1 MDKNLGV
8 ISGIMK
14 FKSMRLDEIS
24 KKEHADLPVSPNKH
38 PPTVQSEK
46 SLTSG
51 LCTWCGRVQVKEEG
65 EMYYSKSR
73 KPNMVKEGESYW
85 EHRGG
90 S

>member
-14 FKSMRLDEIS
+14 FTSMRLDEIS
-24 KKEHADLPVSPNKH
+24 KKEHADLPVSPNKRH
-38 PPTVQSEK
+38 LTVQSEK
-46 SLTSG
+46 SLTKG
-51 LCTWCGRVQVKEEG
+51 LCTWCGRVQGNEEG
-65 EMYYSKSR
+65 EMYYPKGR
-73 KPNMVKEGESYW
+73 KPNMVKEEESYW